1 VLVVDDEAAV
11 DEFMSTLLEDRGL
24 EVTAMDGHSHRAR
37 HLRRDPALSVVLY
50 AGYREALDD
59 DAINKI
65 GGRAVVRKPVD
76 TEELH
81 ALLSAL
87 LTGCV

>member
-1 VLVVDDEAAV
+1 
-11 DEFMSTLLEDRGL
+11 MNGL
-24 EVTAMDGHSHRAR
+24 SHRAR
-37 HLRRDPALSVVLY
+37 HLRRDPAPPVVLDT
-50 AGYREALDD
+50 GYREALDD

-87 LTGCV
+87 LPGYA